1 MDYLG
6 LWFFSLQNP
15 GHKKKRVG
23 CYLPW
28 LLLAWG
34 ALSHQTA
41 DRCCLGPKGSH
52 ILLQRCWFCS
62 RFFFCFVFGLTLGG
76 TWLFNPEPLSPV
88 LSLGISSAGGRSQG
102 FLCPGFVPRSDFE
115 LFEER
120 NVSKSHSPE
129 PTYACRAGLQE
140 ILIPSYWLSWNGC
153 LESGNEQGRWAESK
167 KGPNFFTCFPWT
179 HFISPQVWKVTT
191 ITPFNK

>member
-1 MDYLG
+1 MLQV
-6 LWFFSLQNP
+6 FFL
-15 GHKKKRVG
+15 V
-23 CYLPW
+23 
-28 LLLAWG
+28 
-34 ALSHQTA
+34 
-41 DRCCLGPKGSH
+41 
-52 ILLQRCWFCS
+52 
-62 RFFFCFVFGLTLGG
+62 CFVFGLTLGG

-140 ILIPSYWLSWNGC
+140 ILIPSY
-153 LESGNEQGRWAESK
+153 
-167 KGPNFFTCFPWT
+167 
-179 HFISPQVWKVTT
+179 
-191 ITPFNK
+191 